1 MWNWQSGSPCC
12 PRQWEERHA
21 PRRRETQEV
30 FISLIW
36 NVSRLGRVV
45 FVFCHRGCHTH
56 TPTVCSDNSV
66 RWDRRIQVPHK
77 HILLTAGTW
86 SSLSH
91 DSALTR
97 EEQTETWTHTHDCSK
112 AGRGRL
118 LHLSVNYSKGK
129 AQHAFLVIKQQ
140 ERVEAVCCSLTVVQ
154 FPQNKLEFPRGML
167 GNAK

>member
-1 MWNWQSGSPCC
+1 MVH
-12 PRQWEERHA
+12 HA
-21 PRRRETQEV
+21 AHASEKKGT
-30 FISLIW
+30 
-36 NVSRLGRVV
+36 
-45 FVFCHRGCHTH
+45 HRGAGRHKKSLSRSYEMSVVWDELCLFSRGRHTH

-97 EEQTETWTHTHDCSK
+97 EEQTETWKHTHDCSK

>member
-1 MWNWQSGSPCC
+1 MVH
-12 PRQWEERHA
+12 HA
-21 PRRRETQEV
+21 AHASEKKGT
-30 FISLIW
+30 
-36 NVSRLGRVV
+36 
-45 FVFCHRGCHTH
+45 HRGAGRHKKSLSRSMKCQSSGTSYVCFLSSGVTH

-97 EEQTETWTHTHDCSK
+97 EEQTETWKHTHDCSK